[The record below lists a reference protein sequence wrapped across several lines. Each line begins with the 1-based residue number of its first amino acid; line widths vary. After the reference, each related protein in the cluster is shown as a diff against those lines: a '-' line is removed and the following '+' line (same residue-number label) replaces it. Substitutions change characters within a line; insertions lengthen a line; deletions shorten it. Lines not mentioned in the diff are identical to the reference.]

1 MFPIARRKQGRKE
14 GEDLLRSA
22 GNQDS
27 QIYYSSHFVT
37 DQVKAILHFF
47 LCYVLYV
54 LFYVS
59 Y

>member
-27 QIYYSSHFVT
+27 QIYYSKHFVT
-37 DQVKAILHFF
+37 DQVKAILLF
-47 LCYVLYV
+47 LLYCG
-54 LFYVS
+54 LYFLSHVS